1 MIKHEQW
8 PPPDWVEVIVTWKW
22 IMTSY
27 NHHPNEL
34 FNWVTAQP
42 GGRWHLH
49 GTGSKSDFSFRFE
62 NPQDATWFRMNLP
75 E

>member
-1 MIKHEQW
+1 
-8 PPPDWVEVIVTWKW
+8 
-22 IMTSY
+22 MTSY

-49 GTGSKSDFSFRFE
+49 GTGSQSDFSFRFE